1 MSVDRVRK
9 VEGGLREGVEV
20 EGEGCG
26 YKVGVVI
33 KGTDQSKRSST
44 RRRSAK
50 AWRGAEVGRV
60 LAVQKPVLAC
70 SSVTGSFGLCGRG
83 KPASVGGGYGSGRE
97 HAAPSVCSEWEQ
109 YEMVARSRCLQNA
122 GRVVLS
128 CGSWQT
134 TASQGRPEWVDRAG
148 RRDPSVSAT
157 GTLPLCLPWRFL
169 PALLFQLLWLFP
181 SSCFLLLAAC

>member
-83 KPASVGGGYGSGRE
+83 KPASVGGGVWIGSRT
-97 HAAPSVCSEWEQ
+97 
-109 YEMVARSRCLQNA
+109 RSAKRMQRVGAVRDGSTLQMSA
-122 GRVVLS
+122 E
-128 CGSWQT
+128 C
-134 TASQGRPEWVDRAG
+134 RAG
-148 RRDPSVSAT
+148 GSELR
-157 GTLPLCLPWRFL
+157 
-169 PALLFQLLWLFP
+169 
-181 SSCFLLLAAC
+181 